1 MSFSDRFRTTK
12 TIFGRI
18 HTRVSDGLIPYIRT
32 DSIFPSERG
41 SRERKV
47 IKVGGPHRL
56 RDEQLN
62 DGMCQL
68 RLEELSLAERR
79 VFALIHGYSVK
90 S

>member
-1 MSFSDRFRTTK
+1 M
-12 TIFGRI
+12 
-18 HTRVSDGLIPYIRT
+18 
-32 DSIFPSERG
+32 
-41 SRERKV
+41 